1 VIHVLARI
9 SVAVDRDDSL
19 MTRSCSVQRVKI
31 LRVVSQQ
38 HPLEQLGEIEY
49 LRVRCSILR
58 EFADCHHIVPVG
70 TQQVQLR
77 ASL

>member
-1 VIHVLARI
+1 
-9 SVAVDRDDSL
+9 
-19 MTRSCSVQRVKI
+19 MTRSFSVQRVKI

-38 HPLEQLGEIEY
+38 HPLERLGEIKHF
-49 LRVRCSILR
+49 RVRCSILL
-58 EFADCHHIVPVG
+58 ELADGHHIVSVG